1 MKLTLQHNTIRALL
15 TVAAKDDIRYYLN
28 GVAIDA
34 TASGDVVLVA
44 TNGHVLLAVPMSVN
58 DIEDLRP
65 GSFIIPRQ
73 ALESVKPVKAG
84 RTVLPITLEITVPN
98 PEPDPQRPGVTIQ
111 KPTQFA
117 VTGATTATG
126 TVVDGIYPD
135 WRRVMPASASG
146 ETAQFNPA
154 LVARMGDAAQLLGGK
169 PEYMVI
175 HHNGAG
181 GALVSGLA
189 NGALGVVMPLRCDDM
204 KHPGLPAWARKV

>member
-1 MKLTLQHNTIRALL
+1 MKLTLQHNVIRALL

-44 TNGHVLLAVPMSVN
+44 TNGHVMLTVPMSVG

-73 ALESVKPVKAG
+73 ALESVKPAKVG
-84 RTVLPITLEITVPN
+84 RTTLPIVLTIDIPA
-98 PEPDPQRPGVTIQ
+98 PEDDPQRPGVTIQ

-117 VTGATTATG
+117 VAGATTATG
-126 TVVDGIYPD
+126 AVVDGIYPD
-135 WRRVMPASASG
+135 WRRVMPATASG
-146 ETAQFNPA
+146 EMAQFNPA

-181 GALVSGLA
+181 GALVSGFA
-189 NGALGVVMPLRCDDM
+189 GGALGILMPLRCDDQA
-204 KHPGLPAWARKV
+204 HPGLPTWARKV